1 MATPAI
7 TLEALRV
14 EVAKTSEAWRGR
26 LLDPEKL
33 AALAKLLGFGWFTQ
47 DDIRGLWRIGL
58 LRADLVSSDTRID
71 VTGLLPVGSITVP
84 DRSDYCDVR
93 TIARRPSGYGS
104 SFGKVDAEFAW
115 DLRFHPHRLFVL
127 YHAQRTLKIESSVTQ
142 FLVHE
147 EGVRRVVERRI
158 ESARRWTS
166 SAEFGERFDYWN
178 KVAETA
184 IVAEP
189 FTFSIVQL
197 GADPPDVP
205 PEPHTPLE
213 RLVREFFVALGPAP
227 VRQMREDLAFAAETL
242 DDNRAVHVLLRL
254 MKPRERERLK
264 GQLGGAMHLLATA
277 ETIRRAAEAALGIRL
292 PEEDEIGPG
301 QWFPGARKR
310 IYGSDR
316 VFDAPRR
323 VLRDYL
329 TLLGLDFAIKT
340 RCYVEGSTEMGAMRH
355 AVGDLGHVQLIDLK
369 AQVAEAGGRGL
380 AFADSLDADKKAGVF
395 SVILLDADR
404 DGDVRLVRRAA
415 ENERFTGSFIISAP
429 DFELGNFSIRELID
443 IAISLSSPG
452 SFQPEVIATL
462 RTQLAEAESSVR
474 SNRDFFKL
482 LATHGI
488 QDVRK
493 GEAWG
498 KALMEH
504 AIAQPF
510 FGTEDARSGAKRPVV
525 EAAEVVARTQDVG
538 FLRSME
544 YEKVDATTG
553 RAVPR
558 GASASG
564 TT

>member
-1 MATPAI
+1 MTMQAI
-7 TLEALRV
+7 TMDDLRV

-33 AALAKLLGFGWFTQ
+33 AALAKLLGFGWFTP
-47 DDIRGLWRIGL
+47 DDIRGLWRTGL
-58 LRADLVSSDTRID
+58 LRADLVSSETPID
-71 VTGLLPVGSITVP
+71 VSGFISVGSVAIS
-84 DRSDYCDVR
+84 DRREYCDVR
-93 TIARRPSGYGS
+93 TIAHRPSGYGS
-104 SFGKVDAEFAW
+104 SFGEANPDCAW

-127 YHAQRTLKIESSVTQ
+127 YHVQRTLKIESSITQ
-142 FLVHE
+142 FLVYE
-147 EGVRRVVERRI
+147 DGVRRVVERRI

-166 SAEFGERFDYWN
+166 SVEFGERFDYWN
-178 KVAETA
+178 KVAEMA

-189 FTFSIVQL
+189 FTFSIVQF
-197 GADPPDVP
+197 GVDPPDVP
-205 PEPHTPLE
+205 SEPRTTLE
-213 RLVREFFVALGPAP
+213 RLVREFIAAQGPLP

-310 IYGSDR
+310 LYGSDR
-316 VFDAPRR
+316 VFDAPRHA
-323 VLRDYL
+323 LRDYL

-355 AVGDLGHVQLIDLK
+355 AIGDLGHVQLVDLK
-369 AQVAEAGGRGL
+369 GQVAERRGKGL
-380 AFADSLDADKKAGVF
+380 AFAASLDADKKAGVF

-404 DGDVRLVRRAA
+404 DEYVRLVKRAA
-415 ENERFTGSFIISAP
+415 EQERFTGSFFIASP
-429 DFELGNFSIRELID
+429 DFELGNFSVKELID
-443 IAISLSSPG
+443 VAISMSSLG
-452 SFQPEVIATL
+452 SSQPEAIASLSAMLAGAASTI
-462 RTQLAEAESSVR
+462 RT
-474 SNRDFFKL
+474 NRDLFSL

-488 QDVRK
+488 QDVGK
-493 GEAWG
+493 DEAWG
-498 KALMEH
+498 KALMER

-510 FGTEDARSGAKRPVV
+510 FGAEDSRRGAKRPLV
-525 EAAEVVARTQDVG
+525 EAVEVVARTQDVG

-558 GASASG
+558 GASG
-564 TT
+564 NT